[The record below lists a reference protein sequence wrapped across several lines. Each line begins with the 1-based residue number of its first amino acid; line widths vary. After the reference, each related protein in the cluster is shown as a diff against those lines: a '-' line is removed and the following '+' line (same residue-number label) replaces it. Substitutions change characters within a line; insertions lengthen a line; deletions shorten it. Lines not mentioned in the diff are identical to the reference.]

1 TFNYL
6 NSTSTW
12 FHHDFHSLL
21 YYLSNLCQASRC
33 MTSCQHLTLPQQYQH
48 IVDSEL
54 EPPVPHYQ
62 YVMSSLTDTYPCLH
76 RSNIKSTTLT
86 STCINFSNITHL
98 HNTSTCIDSS
108 HTTSCS

>member
-1 TFNYL
+1 
-6 NSTSTW
+6 
-12 FHHDFHSLL
+12 
-21 YYLSNLCQASRC
+21 

-108 HTTSCS
+108 HTTSCSLNRLHLTGTLGSYSTVDNPSLPHTDR